1 MLDIRP
7 ATANDQIIAF
17 NSSSVVEVNN
27 SYRLEPDKGIT
38 NQLRYGNWLGIT
50 HQDFSSEEGIQEHE
64 PSEQFLF
71 MARQEPRREI
81 NPSKWKIQSPTT
93 DEGLAPL
100 TKNPALEFQWRQIL
114 QRFEV
119 ISRREDNWDE
129 RETKKPS
136 ELALNHAKI
145 FMEEFFDA
153 VIAKGH
159 SWLTP
164 FISSDEDGYITV
176 AWHKG
181 EHELHLEIAEYEV
194 EYTTVWGIRID
205 TEMDI
210 GILKSDN
217 YLTLWEWLLDG

>member
-100 TKNPALEFQWRQIL
+100 TKNPVLELQWRQIL
-114 QRFEV
+114 ERFDV
-119 ISRREDNWDE
+119 ITRRDDNWDE
-129 RETKKPS
+129 RGSKKS
-136 ELALNHAKI
+136 DELAVRNAKDL
-145 FMEEFFDA
+145 MEKLLDA
-153 VIAKGH
+153 VISEGYP
-159 SWLTP
+159 WFMP
-164 FISSDEDGYITV
+164 FISSDEDGYITA

-181 EHELHLEIAEYEV
+181 KHELHLDITETEV
-194 EYTTVWGIRID
+194 EYTKVWGIKID
-205 TEMDI
+205 TEMHE
-210 GILKSDN
+210 GVLKSDD
-217 YLTLWEWLLDG
+217 YLELWEWLLDA

>member
-100 TKNPALEFQWRQIL
+100 TKNPVLELQWRQIL
-114 QRFEV
+114 ERFDV
-119 ISRREDNWDE
+119 ITRRDDNWDE
-129 RETKKPS
+129 RGSKKS
-136 ELALNHAKI
+136 DELAVRNAKDL
-145 FMEEFFDA
+145 MEKLLDA
-153 VIAKGH
+153 VISEGYP
-159 SWLTP
+159 WFMP
-164 FISSDEDGYITV
+164 FISSDEDGYITA

-181 EHELHLEIAEYEV
+181 KHELHLDITETEV
-194 EYTTVWGIRID
+194 EYTKVWGIKID
-205 TEMDI
+205 TEMHE
-210 GILKSDN
+210 GVLKSDD
-217 YLTLWEWLLDG
+217 YLELWEWLLNA

>member
-81 NPSKWKIQSPTT
+81 YPSKWKIQSPTT

-100 TKNPALEFQWRQIL
+100 TKNPVLELQWRQIL
-114 QRFEV
+114 ERFDV
-119 ISRREDNWDE
+119 ITRRDDNWDE
-129 RETKKPS
+129 RGSKKS
-136 ELALNHAKI
+136 DELAVRNAKDL
-145 FMEEFFDA
+145 MEKLLDA
-153 VIAKGH
+153 VISEGYP
-159 SWLTP
+159 WFMP
-164 FISSDEDGYITV
+164 FISSDEDGYITA

-181 EHELHLEIAEYEV
+181 KHELHLDITETEV
-194 EYTTVWGIRID
+194 EYTKVWGIKID
-205 TEMDI
+205 TEMHE
-210 GILKSDN
+210 GVLKSDD
-217 YLTLWEWLLDG
+217 YLELWEWLLNA